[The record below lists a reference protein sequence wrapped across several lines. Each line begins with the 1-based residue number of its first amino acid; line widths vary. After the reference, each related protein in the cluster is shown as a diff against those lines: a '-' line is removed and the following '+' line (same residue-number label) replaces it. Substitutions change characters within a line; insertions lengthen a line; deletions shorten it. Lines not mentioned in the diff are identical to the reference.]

1 MASSEQE
8 GTQTRSRDETPAG
21 AERAFSYLVALE
33 HTLLYLYLYHRQS
46 EYQATRQPQFNI
58 AAFTGFTL
66 LIITLGTLLQL
77 PQPYV
82 AVIAGIPAQAAAATL
97 YHATQPEN
105 NP

>member
-1 MASSEQE
+1 VASSEQE

-33 HTLLYLYLYHRQS
+33 HTLLYLYHRKS
-46 EYQATRQPQFNI
+46 EYQATRQPQFNF
-58 AAFTGFTL
+58 AALTGFTL
-66 LIITLGTLLQL
+66 LIIILGTLLKL

-97 YHATQPEN
+97 YHATQSGDDS
-105 NP
+105 